1 MTTLTKHNKY
11 SHGLIE
17 DDTVE
22 ILPNKHF
29 DRHLVPV
36 LWNFFTREM
45 LLSRKRNIA
54 VKVQGTLRNCALAQ
68 ANVSLMGHYLM
79 CSVTV

>member
-54 VKVQGTLRNCALAQ
+54 VGVQGTLRNCTLAQ
-68 ANVSLMGHYLM
+68 VNVSLMGHYLM

>member
-1 MTTLTKHNKY
+1 MTILTKHNKY

-17 DDTVE
+17 DDAVE
-22 ILPNKHF
+22 VLPNKHF

-45 LLSRKRNIA
+45 LLSRNRNIA
-54 VKVQGTLRNCALAQ
+54 V
-68 ANVSLMGHYLM
+68 
-79 CSVTV
+79 